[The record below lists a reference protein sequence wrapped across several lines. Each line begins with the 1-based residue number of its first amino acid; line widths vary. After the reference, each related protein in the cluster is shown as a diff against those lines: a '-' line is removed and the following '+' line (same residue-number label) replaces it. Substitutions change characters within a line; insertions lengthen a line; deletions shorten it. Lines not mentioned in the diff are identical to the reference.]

1 MESNLSPIGGTA
13 VIDKSKDM
21 SSLSGLADAAFEAA
35 AAKIV
40 QRARQT
46 GTAILIWK
54 DNAIVQMTPEEFER
68 TQPTGSSGELDK

>member
-1 MESNLSPIGGTA
+1 M
-13 VIDKSKDM
+13 IDKNRDM

-35 AAKIV
+35 AAKVV

-46 GTAILIWK
+46 STDILIWK

-68 TQPTGSSGELDK
+68 TQPTGSNRELDK